1 MDFKD
6 LCSCFDQIKETKT
19 PNDKR
24 KLIREWFKKIRDEN
38 SRSSSFNFYQV
49 LRLFLPNFDRER
61 DSFNMKEAKMS
72 RVLTKLLDLPP
83 GHDRNVLSKSY
94 LMAGQ
99 ATDFGDVVYS
109 VIRKYL
115 QSYKNQLTVD
125 DVNNFLDDLTKKR
138 NDQEAEQAMMQMFQ
152 KVPAENI
159 RWIIRIIL
167 KDLKLGVSSN
177 TILNC
182 YHRDGAAY
190 YATNNSLKKV
200 CEVLSDEN
208 VKLNELQ
215 IEIFEPFR
223 PMLSKRI
230 ENSNFKK
237 EFTENKQFYV
247 EEKFDGERF
256 QLHMKDGNFM
266 YFSRNGFNYTD
277 NLGKNYET
285 GIFTPKLR
293 GLLEPTIK
301 KLILDGELMLWDTK
315 HQNFGCKGMPLD
327 VKKLNDT
334 GRYQPCFCVFDIIM
348 FNDKVLTNQPLKE
361 RKEILATVFKD
372 FRDGVLMVSKVKT
385 VSSRREIVEQL
396 NEVGHRGD
404 EGIVVKDPD
413 SIYKY
418 SDRNS
423 GWFKMKLEYF
433 QVNSSESTFYAHS
446 FSQVSIWLIVVKK

>member
-6 LCSCFDQIKETKT
+6 LCSFFEEIKERNT

-24 KLIREWFKKIRDEN
+24 QLIRERFKKIRDEN
-38 SRSSSFNFYQV
+38 SNNSSFTFYQI
-49 LRLFLPNFDRER
+49 LRLFIPNLDRER
-61 DSFNMKEAKMS
+61 GSFNMREAKMS

-83 GHDRNVLSKSY
+83 GQDRNVLSKSH

-115 QSYKNQLTVD
+115 RSYKNQVTVD
-125 DVNNFLDDLTKKR
+125 DVNMFLDDISKR
-138 NDQEAEQAMMQMFQ
+138 QNEQDAEQVMMQMFQ
-152 KVPAENI
+152 KMPAENI
-159 RWIIRIIL
+159 RWIIGIIL
-167 KDLKLGVSSN
+167 KDLKLGISSN

-200 CEVLSDEN
+200 CEVLADEN
-208 VKLNELQ
+208 VRLNELE

-230 ENSNFKK
+230 DNSNFKK
-237 EFTENKQFYV
+237 EFPENKQFYV

-266 YFSRNGFNYTD
+266 YFSRNGYNYTE

-315 HQNFGCKGMPLD
+315 HQNFGCKGMALD
-327 VKKLNDT
+327 VKKLNGT

-348 FNDKVLTNQPLKE
+348 FNDRILTNQPLKE
-361 RKEILATVFKD
+361 RKKTLETI
-372 FRDGVLMVSKVKT
+372 FREM
-385 VSSRREIVEQL
+385 E
-396 NEVGHRGD
+396 
-404 EGIVVKDPD
+404 
-413 SIYKY
+413 
-418 SDRNS
+418 
-423 GWFKMKLEYF
+423 
-433 QVNSSESTFYAHS
+433 
-446 FSQVSIWLIVVKK
+446 

>member
-361 RKEILATVFKD
+361 RKEILATVFKE
-372 FRDGVLMVSKVKT
+372 M
-385 VSSRREIVEQL
+385 E
-396 NEVGHRGD
+396 
-404 EGIVVKDPD
+404 
-413 SIYKY
+413 Y
-418 SDRNS
+418 S
-423 GWFKMKLEYF
+423 W
-433 QVNSSESTFYAHS
+433 
-446 FSQVSIWLIVVKK
+446 